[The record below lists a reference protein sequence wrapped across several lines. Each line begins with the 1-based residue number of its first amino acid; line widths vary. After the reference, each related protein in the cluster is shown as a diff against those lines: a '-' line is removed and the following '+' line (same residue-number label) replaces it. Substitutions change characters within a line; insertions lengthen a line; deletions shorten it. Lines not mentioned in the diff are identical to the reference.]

1 MSDYIVPNEKN
12 RSFLDS
18 ISQRYTYEHKVFPE
32 YSKKIIKSNSLT
44 FEFYDRS
51 DKLPINNN
59 NQGVYLLYT
68 VYEDFLLMYI
78 GKSRDVEERQKQH
91 SKNMEKDVLKHA
103 IVITKASN
111 GFSESDISNLENA
124 LYLDFKRRSKIILY
138 NDNIPSKDKY
148 YDVEETYVLEWVMCI
163 SNISLTYVVGQKL
176 QEYQHFDSTVETT
189 KYFYNLIQNGLSN
202 IRLYKN
208 PRHQTGYILKGS
220 ILAINQKL
228 HIDKRQT
235 LEKFVEENKNC
246 FKEQESINNHKIYLF
261 VETKRVHTSILQTL
275 FNKTSQYYFMDYD
288 GHINKLKL

>member
-12 RSFLDS
+12 RNFLES
-18 ISQRYTYEHKVFPE
+18 VKQKYTYEHKVFTD
-32 YSKKIIKSNSLT
+32 YSKKIVKSNSLM

-59 NQGVYLLYT
+59 NQGVYILYT
-68 VYEDFLLMYI
+68 IYEDFLLMYI

-91 SKNMEKDVLKHA
+91 SKNLEKDVLKHA

-124 LYLDFKRRSKIILY
+124 LYLDFKRRAKIILY

-148 YDVEETYVLEWVMCI
+148 YDVEETYVLEWTMCI
-163 SNISLTYVVGQKL
+163 SQISLNYVVGQKVE
-176 QEYQHFDSTVETT
+176 EYNHLDSTVEST
-189 KYFYNLIQNGLSN
+189 KYFFNLIQNGLSN

-220 ILAINQKL
+220 ILSVNQKL
-228 HIDKRQT
+228 HIDKKAA
-235 LEKFVEENKNC
+235 LETFVSENKNC
-246 FKEQESINNHKIYLF
+246 LKEQPSINNIKIYLF
-261 VETKRVHTSILQTL
+261 VETKRIPVSTLQNL
-275 FNKTSQYYFMDYD
+275 FNKTSINYFMDYN
-288 GHINKLKL
+288 GNLNKLKL